1 LKNVVVNWYGEI
13 TLEILNQKPIKS
25 IRNKSP
31 FKYFDYA
38 LGIEILKTQKNSFQ
52 KDFSK

>member
-13 TLEILNQKPIKS
+13 SLEILNKKPIKP

-31 FKYFDYA
+31 FKYFNYA